1 MVDKGRRAVP
11 GQTGRNFG
19 ELDGGHA
26 LSIANPQNSS
36 EDGSC

>member
-1 MVDKGRRAVP
+1 MAAKAQRAVS

-19 ELDGGHA
+19 EPDEGHA